1 MLKLMIVAGNGTSSL
16 VDHIRGAG
24 TMQVEA
30 AYESLHDNF
39 KTISNEIIEVDK
51 LVYVYQDP
59 RLDISKE
66 MMSLKKLLMGDDSL
80 SYMIDIKEIIFL
92 SRRGTCKHDAVRYFR
107 TAIESAGFTNVRIE
121 EQEDTFAVIDI
132 YDYILNE
139 NERNNIRPTYQKIY
153 RKKRN
158 EPVNVLY
165 DPEDINS
172 EVVEPYDMQN
182 LKDYDRAKKT
192 LGKLNN
198 LEYQDGI
205 DPNAINKTYDNPTLS
220 RYNVVDVFED
230 KNIFIHSGLPRSGTT
245 TNTAYFC
252 ASAIM
257 ANKSIT
263 VINLSQ
269 SSDLMDY
276 LRIIE
281 VGHDIYTLRDF
292 MLAESFGE
300 KFNLNIINITYKEL
314 DIRLHGLRHI
324 LSNVDKIKNDIIV
337 IECPKD
343 LLSDVVDCVGF
354 KLNRVLFAI
363 ETLEKDIM
371 SMFNY
376 INNLGERIK
385 FMVMLSKITIESAFS
400 RRLDPVSIKNML
412 SEELSIITPID
423 YTGCEETED
432 LYEDLLRL

>member
-1 MLKLMIVAGNGTSSL
+1 MKLMIVAGNGTSSL
-16 VDHIRGAG
+16 VNHIREAG

-30 AYESLHDNF
+30 AYDSLHDNF
-39 KTISNEIIEVDK
+39 KIISNEIIEVDK

-66 MMSLKKLLMGDDSL
+66 MMSLKKLLLGDDSL

-92 SRRGTCKHDAVRYFR
+92 NKRGTCKHDAVKYFR
-107 TAIESAGFTNVRIE
+107 TAIESAGFSNVRIE
-121 EQEDTFAVIDI
+121 EQDDAFAIIDI

-139 NERNNIRPTYQKIY
+139 NERNNIKPTYQKIY

-198 LEYQDGI
+198 LEYEDGI
-205 DPNAINKTYDNPTLS
+205 DPNAINRVYDSPSLS
-220 RYNVVDVFED
+220 RYNVVDVFDE
-230 KNIFIHSGLPRSGTT
+230 KNVFIHSGLPRSGTT
-245 TNTAYFC
+245 NNTAYFC

-269 SSDLMDY
+269 SSDLMNY
-276 LRIIE
+276 LRILE
-281 VGHDIYTLRDF
+281 VGHDIYTLKDF
-292 MLAESFGE
+292 MLAKSFGE
-300 KFNLNIINITYKEL
+300 KFNLNIINITYKEV

-324 LSNVDKIKNDIIV
+324 LSNVDKVKNDIIV

-343 LLSDVVDCVGF
+343 ILSDVVNCVGF
-354 KLNRVLFAI
+354 KLNRVFFAI

-371 SMFNY
+371 NMFNY
-376 INNLGERIK
+376 INGLGDRIK
-385 FMVMLSKITIESAFS
+385 LMVMLSKITIDSAFS

-412 SEELSIITPID
+412 SEDLSIITPID